1 MPITGAS
8 VVGVGRCRGGQIRGP
23 IPDPG
28 ALAPWRVRVASAGFL
43 CNPHINEPLPTP
55 GFRRLKHSCCW
66 SPLNNDLMQLA
77 GLPALFCEVAEANF
91 VALWR
96 GLSDTAN
103 DHTEPDIGNT
113 MVGHGDHSRHR

>member
-1 MPITGAS
+1 
-8 VVGVGRCRGGQIRGP
+8 
-23 IPDPG
+23 
-28 ALAPWRVRVASAGFL
+28 
-43 CNPHINEPLPTP
+43 
-55 GFRRLKHSCCW
+55 
-66 SPLNNDLMQLA
+66 MQLA

-113 MVGHGDHSRHR
+113 MVGHGDHSRHRWEHLSTVFIPQNPSDSIFKPT